1 MNYQYRVSGVVC
13 EEESGRPLE
22 GLLVRG
28 FDKDLIFDD
37 HLGDTTTDG
46 EGHFMLEFT
55 DERFRH
61 IFDEDPDL
69 YLRIYDGRG
78 EREIHST
85 KRAVRRSAGPVEHYE
100 IFIPRERLES

>member
-1 MNYQYRVSGVVC
+1 MNYNYRVTGIVC
-13 EEESGRPLE
+13 EEESGRPLD

-37 HLGDTTTDG
+37 HLGDTVTDVAG
-46 EGHFMLEFT
+46 RFQLEFT

-69 YLRIYDGRG
+69 YLRIYDASGK
-78 EREIHST
+78 RELHST
-85 KRAVRRSAGPVEHYE
+85 KRAVRRSAGPDEHYE
-100 IFIPRERLES
+100 IFIPRARLEG